1 MRWRDPARCELYL
14 SGLRLANGESRFGAA
29 LLSRASLPI
38 VEGLVPANP
47 SRALRARSR
56 TSVNGISRS
65 SGSRYPASVLAPM
78 PPSRNTSLE
87 CRPRLRT
94 VIRGPGSQLT
104 DPSTRAVLQRFE
116 RSRAIKRPA
125 ISAAGVHRIFLGDG
139 FGLGQRG
146 GSNSHHAI
154 AVLASL
160 VIAPGG
166 SSRVLEAT
174 VPTANALS
182 ARAQSSGGGPEGRWS
197 SVY

>member
-78 PPSRNTSLE
+78 PPSRNTSL
-87 CRPRLRT
+87 
-94 VIRGPGSQLT
+94 
-104 DPSTRAVLQRFE
+104 
-116 RSRAIKRPA
+116 
-125 ISAAGVHRIFLGDG
+125 
-139 FGLGQRG
+139 
-146 GSNSHHAI
+146 
-154 AVLASL
+154 
-160 VIAPGG
+160 
-166 SSRVLEAT
+166 
-174 VPTANALS
+174 
-182 ARAQSSGGGPEGRWS
+182 
-197 SVY
+197 